1 MPAGA
6 VYYENEIS
14 ETSAEELSKHILLL
28 KSQLGKI
35 EMVSFLPFCFLP
47 FTFKKNKNKVTTS
60 MVKDHTTAVLCFDS
74 LSAHKQLSLV
84 KSHTYHKQGKL

>member
-35 EMVSFLPFCFLP
+35 EMVSFFLFCFTLYHL
-47 FTFKKNKNKVTTS
+47 KKNNNNKVTTS
-60 MVKDHTTAVLCFDS
+60 IEKDHTTTVLCFDS
-74 LSAHKQLSLV
+74 LLAQ
-84 KSHTYHKQGKL
+84 T

>member
-14 ETSAEELSKHILLL
+14 ETSAEELSKHIVLL

-35 EMVSFLPFCFLP
+35 EMVSFFLFCFTLYHL
-47 FTFKKNKNKVTTS
+47 KNKKTIKSQQLLRKITLP
-60 MVKDHTTAVLCFDS
+60 LC
-74 LSAHKQLSLV
+74 SALTHC
-84 KSHTYHKQGKL
+84 

>member
-14 ETSAEELSKHILLL
+14 ETSAEELSKYILLL

-35 EMVSFLPFCFLP
+35 EMVSFFSSVLP
-47 FTFKKNKNKVTTS
+47 FTIYKKTNNKVTTS
-60 MVKDHTTAVLCFDS
+60 IEKDHTTTVLCFDS
-74 LSAHKQLSLV
+74 LLAQ
-84 KSHTYHKQGKL
+84 T

>member
-35 EMVSFLPFCFLP
+35 EMVSFFSSVLP
-47 FTFKKNKNKVTTS
+47 FTIKKKKNNKVTTS
-60 MVKDHTTAVLCFDS
+60 IEKDHTTAVLCFDS
-74 LSAHKQLSLV
+74 LLAQ
-84 KSHTYHKQGKL
+84 T

>member
-35 EMVSFLPFCFLP
+35 EMVSFFPLLFYPLPF
-47 FTFKKNKNKVTTS
+47 KKKQKNNKVTTS
-60 MVKDHTTAVLCFDS
+60 IEKDHTTTVLCFDS
-74 LSAHKQLSLV
+74 LLAQ
-84 KSHTYHKQGKL
+84 T